1 MGHGGMCLNIRGSWE
16 ASHGLGKEDGDS
28 QVWAKNNDSGETILN
43 MSGAVLLRLCL
54 IQRCSGLVI
63 YLYKTEK
70 SCNKAEI
77 CII

>member
-1 MGHGGMCLNIRGSWE
+1 MGHGGICLNIRGSCE

-43 MSGAVLLRLCL
+43 MPGAVLLKLCL
-54 IQRCSGLVI
+54 IQHCSGLVT
-63 YLYKTEK
+63 YFFKTEK